1 MDSFYEEMYEYLI
14 SEGIEDEEATEVVNY
29 LFEDNIHEYFA
40 LTENRGRA
48 FLNILKAVGYM
59 SGVLKKPGARQAV
72 KQVTK
77 KVQGTPLQGNLLTK
91 KGTAQNFTGG
101 RTPFTSTSPVPAA
114 SSKLPQPLKPP
125 AEVPGQLKLKLYPA
139 AKPKAISGPSPTK
152 VQPSAPKPEFGP
164 NAVKPPAKPVKPE
177 LRPGGRTPEP
187 EFKVTQP
194 PKTNAGGATVIPRTN
209 ANTRVIQPPAPKPE
223 FGPNAV
229 KPAKVNKVIAAVKKS
244 ALPVGVAG
252 ATGLALSGGEG
263 PKKSED
269 PRRPD
274 GSLPPYTPPRPPAD
288 PKPEVKPEPPKEEKT
303 TRSSTELSAAAKDFD
318 KAFAAARKAG
328 KKEFT
333 WRGKQYNTK
342 YKGE

>member
-114 SSKLPQPLKPP
+114 SSKLPQPLRPP
-125 AEVPGQLKLKLYPA
+125 AEVPGQMRIPGLSSRA
-139 AKPKAISGPSPTK
+139 
-152 VQPSAPKPEFGP
+152 Q
-164 NAVKPPAKPVKPE
+164 E
-177 LRPGGRTPEP
+177 LRNVTGNPSLGLPGNRGGGFAITGGKVSQRSMPTLKAQPQRTAPLLP
-187 EFKVTQP
+187 
-194 PKTNAGGATVIPRTN
+194 
-209 ANTRVIQPPAPKPE
+209 QPPASPVVPK
-223 FGPNAV
+223 V
-229 KPAKVNKVIAAVKKS
+229 DRVIGAVKKS

-252 ATGLALSGGEG
+252 ATGLVLGGEG

-288 PKPEVKPEPPKEEKT
+288 PKPEVKPEPPKEEKP
-303 TRSSTELSAAAKDFD
+303 TRPSTELSAAAKDFD
-318 KAFAAARKAG
+318 KAFASARKAG

>member
-1 MDSFYEEMYEYLI
+1 MENFYEELYQYLI
-14 SEGIEDEEATEVVNY
+14 ERGIDDDEATEVVNY
-29 LFEDNIHEYFA
+29 LYEDNIHEYEL

-48 FLNILKAVGYM
+48 FLNMLRAVGYM

-72 KQVTK
+72 KQVIPK
-77 KVQGTPLQGNLLTK
+77 LQGTPLQGKLLTK
-91 KGTAQNFTGG
+91 TGKAQNFTGG
-101 RTPFTSTSPVPAA
+101 RTPFTGTDPVPAA
-114 SSKLPQPLKPP
+114 SSRLPQPAAP
-125 AEVPGQLKLKLYPA
+125 ASQAPGQMRIPGLSNRAQELRNVTGNPNLGLPGNKGGGLAVTGGSNATRNKSIF
-139 AKPKAISGPSPTK
+139 KAQPTRT
-152 VQPSAPKPEFGP
+152 A
-164 NAVKPPAKPVKPE
+164 PE
-177 LRPGGRTPEP
+177 LP
-187 EFKVTQP
+187 
-194 PKTNAGGATVIPRTN
+194 
-209 ANTRVIQPPAPKPE
+209 QPPATP
-223 FGPNAV
+223 AV
-229 KPAKVNKVIAAVKKS
+229 VKLKKA

-288 PKPEVKPEPPKEEKT
+288 PEPPKKAVAPPT
-303 TRSSTELSAAAKDFD
+303 DHNFMSSSSVYTGDNLKRPAKELTSAAKDFD
-318 KAFAAARKAG
+318 RAFAAARKEG